1 MNEIKQLKSLF
12 ESLTQLEESLAKYS
26 YQDDFQETHPKLPMR
41 WSIYKD
47 GSTDGDYEKWILDFT
62 TDAPD
67 GTWPVMYDFDGNDTI
82 AEGVRVEGGAF
93 DIVPTI
99 NAVSEAVKDSGYWG
113 QFIEAMEWDGQF
125 EVFRVTVGS

>member
-12 ESLTQLEESLAKYS
+12 ESLTHLEESLAKYS
-26 YQDDFQETHPKLPMR
+26 YQSDFAEPHPKLPMR

-62 TDAPD
+62 TDAPN
-67 GTWPVMYDFDGNDTI
+67 GTWPVMYNFDGSNYA
-82 AEGVRVEGGAF
+82 AEGARVENGAF

-99 NAVSEAVKDSGYWG
+99 NAIS
-113 QFIEAMEWDGQF
+113 
-125 EVFRVTVGS
+125 